1 MRYQYRFTVIAFF
14 VVAIAGLFVSLII
27 REEKPRSSN
36 KPPAAYDSHLK
47 AEPRDALSGHSA
59 ETVGKAVDHAF
70 SCTANFD
77 SNYQELGVI
86 ADLLSKS
93 KNPEHLLMAALFG
106 SDQMSEAR
114 IHTMTKT
121 LRIDPDNPL
130 ILWNFLNS
138 CSMLPHV
145 PICRDQNIE
154 NRAIEVDSS
163 NGQLWAKIAG
173 FRIKRGNMP
182 AALDAL
188 KNASVAPE
196 FNEYWMEHVELF
208 ERGLAA
214 AGDASYRNRTIQAVG
229 MAAAMVWNIKSVL
242 NGCETQAV
250 ESGEWLQYCVR
261 FAERLER
268 DGRTI
273 LSNVIGLKLQETMYS
288 ISGDEEKEAAAEQRL
303 RLIRNSMRNGQS
315 EDGQVLLSRDD
326 RVLADYITEW
336 ATFGE
341 LRAVQ
346 FLRNEVERLR
356 NVSGYDPCRI

>member
-1 MRYQYRFTVIAFF
+1 MERRAVNFRSGCFRRAGRPEFPCPRNF
-14 VVAIAGLFVSLII
+14 GAIAV
-27 REEKPRSSN
+27 
-36 KPPAAYDSHLK
+36 
-47 AEPRDALSGHSA
+47 RD
-59 ETVGKAVDHAF
+59 V
-70 SCTANFD
+70 
-77 SNYQELGVI
+77 
-86 ADLLSKS
+86 
-93 KNPEHLLMAALFG
+93 
-106 SDQMSEAR
+106 
-114 IHTMTKT
+114 
-121 LRIDPDNPL
+121 
-130 ILWNFLNS
+130 
-138 CSMLPHV
+138 
-145 PICRDQNIE
+145 
-154 NRAIEVDSS
+154 
-163 NGQLWAKIAG
+163 
-173 FRIKRGNMP
+173 RG
-182 AALDAL
+182 
-188 KNASVAPE
+188 
-196 FNEYWMEHVELF
+196 
-208 ERGLAA
+208 
-214 AGDASYRNRTIQAVG
+214 NRTIQAVG

-356 NVSGYDPCRI
+356 NVSGYDPCRM